1 MPYPMTMTQYL
12 ITRWFGTFLC
22 DENTIQ
28 KEILFPKDAREI
40 MRRLRD
46 IEKKLILHEEET
58 LSKNMDVSINERRL
72 QPLGSYTNED
82 PVFQNILIRAEDY
95 GFTSDLLHEASLLL
109 AQERVDEQLQSEDLQ
124 VIQMVNALDDLVQ
137 TANLLSER
145 LSCWVLLPTSKK
157 KVKPFE
163 KTLTV
168 VNDEIQLLQE
178 QIEQEMKSIAPNTS
192 AIIGPLIGARLI
204 AFAGGMQRMALMP
217 ASTIQILGAEKAL
230 FRFKKEGGKPPKHG
244 VIFQHPSINSAPK
257 TERGKIA
264 RLFATKI
271 SIAMKADVFTKRDIS
286 DVLQKDITTRLQEIR
301 KK

>member
-1 MPYPMTMTQYL
+1 MTQYL
-12 ITRWFGTFLC
+12 ITKWFGTFLC
-22 DENTIQ
+22 DGTTIQ
-28 KEILFPKDAREI
+28 KNVLFPKDAREI
-40 MRRLRD
+40 MKRLRD
-46 IEKKLILHEEET
+46 IEKNTILPEEET
-58 LSKNMDVSINERRL
+58 LAYKTEVIVNERRL
-72 QPLGSYTNED
+72 QRLGPYVNDD
-82 PVFQNILIRAEDY
+82 PIFRSILIQPGDY
-95 GFTSDLLHEASLLL
+95 GFTSELLHDASMLL

-145 LSCWVLLPTSKK
+145 LSCWALFPAAKK

-163 KTLTV
+163 KTLTA
-168 VNDEIQLLQE
+168 VNDEILRLQD
-178 QIEQEMKSIAPNTS
+178 QIEQDMRSIAPNTS

-244 VIFQHPSINSAPK
+244 VIFQHPSINCAPK

-271 SIAMKADVFTKRDIS
+271 STAIKADVFTKRDIS
-286 DVLQKDITTRLQEIR
+286 GELQKDISDRLLEIR